1 MHNSY
6 FSGGVGGAQQRPGCL
21 CDRRGA
27 TGQGEA
33 GETVR
38 PQEDQTCRYDRTLT
52 RGKVSD

>member
-6 FSGGVGGAQQRPGCL
+6 FSGGVGGAQQRPGCF